1 MSHEIRTPLNAIVG
15 FSSLLASAENV
26 VEKELYNSLI
36 SHNNELLLNL
46 INDIIDLSKIEA
58 GYLELHQN
66 WFNLTELLDKCVAE
80 YARLL
85 PSGVEL
91 LTSYPEHDAL
101 VELDKL
107 RIKQILNNFLSNAL
121 KNTTRGHV
129 EVFYEIDKHCVRIGV
144 KDTGRGIPQNML
156 EKIFERFEKV
166 DSFAQGVGLGLSIC
180 KSIVDKMNGRIQV
193 YSQLGLGTTFI
204 AELPCHS
211 ILVNE

>member
-1 MSHEIRTPLNAIVG
+1 M
-15 FSSLLASAENV
+15 
-26 VEKELYNSLI
+26 
-36 SHNNELLLNL
+36 
-46 INDIIDLSKIEA
+46 
-58 GYLELHQN
+58 
-66 WFNLTELLDKCVAE
+66 
-80 YARLL
+80 
-85 PSGVEL
+85 
-91 LTSYPEHDAL
+91 
-101 VELDKL
+101 
-107 RIKQILNNFLSNAL
+107 